1 MMKVLIVDTIPMNT
15 FRHDRPTKA
24 ELGTLK
30 KKLAGYI
37 SGVTAVLYMKTV
49 SKVIEMIIQLCFEGY
64 STITYSLDLSATI

>member
-37 SGVTAVLYMKTV
+37 RGVTAVL
-49 SKVIEMIIQLCFEGY
+49 
-64 STITYSLDLSATI
+64 